1 MEYCGGG
8 DLSHLIRE
16 CERTG
21 QNFPEDTIWA
31 YFCQIVQA
39 LSHCHSTGDEGED
52 GAGGRVTPG
61 GTRRSG
67 KEREKV
73 LHRDLKPDNGQSGI
87 RCSRLADG
95 GGWSPGGYPSCK
107 GQVMGLILDRL
118 PPFVLPCS
126 VP

>member
-21 QNFPEDTIWA
+21 RQIPEDTIWD

-39 LSHCHSTGDEGED
+39 LVHCHAPGSAED
-52 GAGGRVTPG
+52 GVTEAVPSGRRTP
-61 GTRRSG
+61 SG

-73 LHRDLKPDNGQSGI
+73 LHRDLKPDNGEAFPFPFLLSTD
-87 RCSRLADG
+87 RLA
-95 GGWSPGGYPSCK
+95 YERK
-107 GQVMGLILDRL
+107 R
-118 PPFVLPCS
+118 
-126 VP
+126 